1 MLKRALEHNAR
12 FVKEN
17 GYLPYV
23 TTKYPDRKVAI
34 ITCMDT
40 RLVELL
46 PAAMGYKNGE
56 VMVIKN
62 AGGIISH
69 PFGSVPRSLV
79 IAIYELGIEE
89 IWVIGHTD
97 CGVQHLDFNSVIEKM
112 HRRGISPETTELIG
126 RCGIDYKKWLEGF
139 SSADGAVLK
148 TMEQIDTHPLIPN
161 DITIHGM
168 VIDSQTGELKLIHSI
183 EKY

>member
-12 FVKEN
+12 FVEKN
-17 GYLPYV
+17 GHLPYV

-46 PAAMGYKNGE
+46 PAAMGYRNGE

-97 CGVQHLDFNSVIEKM
+97 CGVQHLDCNSIIDKM
-112 HRRGISPETTELIG
+112 HRRGIKPETTELIG

-139 SSADGAVLK
+139 SSSDEAVLK

-161 DITIHGM
+161 DITVHGM
-168 VIDSQTGELKLIHSI
+168 VIDSQTGELSLISSI